1 MDEIIFHAAL
11 SKEIRLLPLI
21 TKTGL
26 NYNSNNLLL
35 FPGDGVGDFAI
46 RGVSLDSS
54 VLSGRLR
61 KKLPCLSIFIIF
73 PGKLMHAFPVDHL

>member
-1 MDEIIFHAAL
+1 MDEIIFHAPL

-21 TKTGL
+21 TKTGP
-26 NYNSNNLLL
+26 NYNSINLLL
-35 FPGDGVGDFAI
+35 FPGDGVGGF
-46 RGVSLDSS
+46 SLDSS

-73 PGKLMHAFPVDHL
+73 PGKLMHTFPVDHL

>member
-11 SKEIRLLPLI
+11 SKEIRLPLI
-21 TKTGL
+21 TKTGP

-35 FPGDGVGDFAI
+35 FPGDGV
-46 RGVSLDSS
+46 SLDSS
-54 VLSGRLR
+54 DLSGRLR

-73 PGKLMHAFPVDHL
+73 PGKLMHTFPVDHL